1 MSSIVPSRLFACLH
15 PRSGRKMF
23 EPFYHEVT
31 RAEKECLGEPK
42 EDLITLRRERLL
54 RGSKSF
60 YCAKKS

>member
-1 MSSIVPSRLFACLH
+1 MH